1 MGLKIIIKSLGSQ
14 RKLVTVL
21 LAKSLADH
29 GWNERVLLR
38 VQAGF
43 FNTVLFTLYT

>member
-1 MGLKIIIKSLGSQ
+1 MGLKMIIKSLGSQ

-21 LAKSLADH
+21 LARSSADQ

-38 VQAGF
+38 VHAGC
-43 FNTVLFTLYT
+43 FNTVPFTLYT